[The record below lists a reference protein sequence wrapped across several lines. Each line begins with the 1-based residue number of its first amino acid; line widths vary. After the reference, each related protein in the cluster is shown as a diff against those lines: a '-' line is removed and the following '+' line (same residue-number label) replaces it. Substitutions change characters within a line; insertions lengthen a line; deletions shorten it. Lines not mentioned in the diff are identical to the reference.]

1 MKFQIND
8 VKKAF
13 EFIELMKFI
22 KNISQ
27 HITFMCTP
35 EHIYIQTMDSSH
47 VCLLDVYIP
56 ADWFHSYETQNVTF
70 SMYASILVK
79 VLSMY
84 TIDSMIDIY
93 ISEEDDDKI
102 HINLIHDKEQKIFAI
117 PLMDIE
123 REILKAKDIDT
134 KLDFMI
140 NTKKLDKYI
149 NELILFGEEITIEC
163 NNDKLFLGTKN
174 DEGSFNI
181 EIKNETLEEFNVIDD
196 YAFKGAYSIKYLQYI
211 LKLSIIYPKIHL
223 YLDDESPLMIT
234 FDSTNIKIKLFVA
247 PKCSDSDE

>member
-56 ADWFHSYETQNVTF
+56 AEWFHSYETINVTF

-93 ISEEDDDKI
+93 ISEEDNDKI

-181 EIKNETLEEFNVIDD
+181 EIKNESLEEFNVIDD